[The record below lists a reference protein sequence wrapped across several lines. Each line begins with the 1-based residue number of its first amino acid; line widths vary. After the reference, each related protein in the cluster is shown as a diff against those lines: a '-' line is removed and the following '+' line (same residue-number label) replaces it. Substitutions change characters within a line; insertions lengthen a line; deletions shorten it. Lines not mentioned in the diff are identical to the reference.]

1 MPMAEKFKFELVTPE
16 RRLVAAEVESV
27 TAPGEIGEFEVLPGH
42 RPLLSLLKAGV
53 LTIDQESRPQRVVI
67 SGGYAEVSE
76 TGMRVLAETAEPA
89 GEIDLARA
97 EAALKKAEARIQELD
112 PMAQAVEMAQVVAAR
127 DRAAARILAAAK

>member
-1 MPMAEKFKFELVTPE
+1 MAERFNFELVTPE
-16 RRLVAAEVESV
+16 RRLVAGEVESV
-27 TAPGEIGEFEVLPGH
+27 TAPGEIGEFGVLPGH

-53 LTIDQESRPQRVVI
+53 LTFEQEGRPQRMAI

-76 TGMRVLAETAEPA
+76 TGVRVLAETAELA
-89 GEIDLARA
+89 GEIDLNRA

-127 DRAAARILAAAK
+127 DRAQVRILAAAK

>member
-1 MPMAEKFKFELVTPE
+1 MAEKFKFELVTPE
-16 RRLVAAEVESV
+16 RCLVAGEVESV
-27 TAPGEIGEFEVLPGH
+27 TAPGEIGEFQVLPGH

-53 LTIDQESRPQRVVI
+53 LTFEQEGRPQRVAI

-76 TGMRVLAETAEPA
+76 TGMRVLAETAELA
-89 GEIDLARA
+89 GEIDLNRA

-127 DRAAARILAAAK
+127 DRAQVRILAAAK